1 MAYDPHA
8 DVKAA
13 LAVSA
18 HVLAACDDRFVKID
32 RDVLRRLESA
42 AERMLSHE
50 DTLLDIK
57 MVTDPPS
64 ESRADYVWN
73 PRNIYASVS
82 AVVAELRQLKA
93 SAK

>member
-13 LAVSA
+13 IAVSE
-18 HVLAACDDRFVKID
+18 HVLAACDDRFVKLD
-32 RDVLRRLESA
+32 RDVLQRLTSA
-42 AERMLSHE
+42 SRRMLTHE

-73 PRNIYASVS
+73 PRNIYTSVS
-82 AVVAELRQLKA
+82 AIVAELRQLKA